1 MGIEIPNQEAANDD
15 DAEKHDSEKDGEEK
29 LNESIARTRLAGKS
43 RSHLRTPFVRGNL
56 EK

>member
-1 MGIEIPNQEAANDD
+1 MVVEIHNQEAANDD
-15 DAEKHDSEKDGEEK
+15 GAEKHDSEKEGEEK